1 MSPDGGAQI
10 GPVEGSMVPDLYTF
24 SYEIQRKPIRNIRI
38 SEQKRALRS
47 QVGAPGGSCSER
59 YRATFSLSFGG
70 AIQISSYISPILS
83 EKRTKSY
90 NEIYT
95 FREIENA
102 HISLGVFKKS
112 KIALPPSMAFTFFFA
127 SRLGGVHNFNFFNP
141 SSARMLFSHPKS
153 SLVSGLVFGILCL
166 MVVLFYLVADLI
178 SSL

>member
-1 MSPDGGAQI
+1 
-10 GPVEGSMVPDLYTF
+10 MVPDLYTF

-38 SEQKRALRS
+38 SEPERALRS

-59 YRATFSLSFGG
+59 DRATLSLSFGR

-83 EKRTKSY
+83 EKLTKSY

-112 KIALPPSMAFTFFFA
+112 KIALPPCMAFTFFCA

-141 SSARMLFSHPKS
+141 SSARMPFSHPKS
-153 SLVSGLVFGILCL
+153 PLVSCLVSGAL
-166 MVVLFYLVADLI
+166 
-178 SSL
+178 SLLN